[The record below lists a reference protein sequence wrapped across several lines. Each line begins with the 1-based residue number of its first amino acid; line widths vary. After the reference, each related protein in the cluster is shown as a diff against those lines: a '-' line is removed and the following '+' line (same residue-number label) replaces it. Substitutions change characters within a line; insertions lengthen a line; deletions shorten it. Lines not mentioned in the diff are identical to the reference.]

1 MKKQMVTIYRA
12 ERFSPNSVEKDR
24 FILDAV
30 VACLHPWADI
40 YRMSEDLW
48 NDEQFRSIP
57 KDLVLSMA
65 RSSHVLGVL
74 SQEGC
79 PVVNTP
85 QGVRKASSRRMVHLA
100 MSHLQLPFPPSSG
113 DDGYWLKRADM
124 SAQSADD
131 VQFLRTESQLA
142 EAIRALK
149 EKKISDFIV
158 SAHVKGD
165 LIKFYGVRHTP
176 FFRYGYPTDLG
187 QTKFGLEQYNG
198 GAHHYTFSV
207 DQLRTDVDRLAEK
220 LGVDVY
226 GGDCIVREDG
236 SYCLIDFNDWPSFS
250 WCQKEA
256 AEAIAELVKQRWI

>member
-1 MKKQMVTIYRA
+1 M
-12 ERFSPNSVEKDR
+12 
-24 FILDAV
+24 
-30 VACLHPWADI
+30 
-40 YRMSEDLW
+40 
-48 NDEQFRSIP
+48 
-57 KDLVLSMA
+57 
-65 RSSHVLGVL
+65 
-74 SQEGC
+74 
-79 PVVNTP
+79 
-85 QGVRKASSRRMVHLA
+85 
-100 MSHLQLPFPPSSG
+100 
-113 DDGYWLKRADM
+113 
-124 SAQSADD
+124 
-131 VQFLRTESQLA
+131 RTESQLA